1 MAPTIEPSLFAILL
15 TLLPGPDR
23 KRTASLYSYR
33 ITYRNP
39 IPKESGCLALWE
51 VAGGRQKYQIAVERQ
66 ESGGCRW
73 HCTCADA
80 IYRGEEDA
88 RHVCKHVRGLQT
100 LNLA

>member
-1 MAPTIEPSLFAILL
+1 MTPIIDQTPFTLVL

-33 ITYRNP
+33 MTYHNQAA
-39 IPKESGCLALWE
+39 EGVGCLALWE

-66 ESGGCRW
+66 ETGGCRW

-80 IYRGEEDA
+80 VYRGEEDV
-88 RHVCKHVRGLQT
+88 RHVCKHVRGLQSV
-100 LNLA
+100 NPA